1 MGLLSQLI
9 TRDPTICAFFFVRA
23 SRIWAIPSPT
33 ICRHVYISLNHHCNR
48 IWLCSTFL
56 GLTIIQWK
64 FPKTSQNK
72 LQNGAYLPRTGNRP
86 FPPPAPQRCGLHHA
100 DFQLRAQL
108 PEVIRL
114 FLAHLA
120 NVMEMARLLGWTWWV
135 DWEKGVNNRGITVK
149 PTINGITISRWNM
162 FLCLS

>member
-9 TRDPTICAFFFVRA
+9 TRDPTI
-23 SRIWAIPSPT
+23 WAIPSPT
-33 ICRHVYISLNHHCNR
+33 KCRHVYISLNHHCSR

-108 PEVIRL
+108 PEVIPL

-135 DWEKGVNNRGITVK
+135 DWEKGVNNRGITWY
-149 PTINGITISRWNM
+149 NGKTNNKM
-162 FLCLS
+162 V